1 MYLLS
6 IGKQQSQAALWKRLR
21 TNSKAG
27 TSRKDMIRVLRHV
40 GFRVRVWP
48 HMTKAQLLQEIAA
61 QPILVRYHE
70 EAGPDEHYAIAI
82 GATKRDI
89 VLRDPWTGPRHVI
102 PWNIFLPLWQKPTR
116 MKESRGWALR
126 AIPR

>member
-6 IGKQQSQAALWKRLR
+6 IGKQQSQAALWKHLR
-21 TNSKAG
+21 TNAKVG
-27 TSRKDMIRVLRHV
+27 TSRKDMIRVLRYL

-61 QPILVRYHE
+61 QPILVRYYE
-70 EAGPDEHYAIAI
+70 EAGPDQHYAIAI
-82 GATKRDI
+82 GATKRGI
-89 VLRDPWTGPRHVI
+89 VLHDPWTGPQHVI
-102 PWNIFLPLWQKPTR
+102 PWKVFLQLWQKPTR
-116 MKESRGWALR
+116 KKKSSGWALR